1 MIFTSD
7 IISFSRIPISCCTT
21 VSMVVLFLEA
31 LSSSSSSSSRNTHI
45 NQADASPWRF
55 CRCKQP

>member
-1 MIFTSD
+1 
-7 IISFSRIPISCCTT
+7 